1 MSNFGRLPHV
11 VLPFDDETAE
21 SFVARLVLAN
31 GFHSF
36 AEFCDF
42 TGTRQGGIIAMDR
55 DELDAVARWSGVSEA
70 RLQAFAIRRDGIVAF
85 GAALVKRTQL
95 RATHRRYCPHCF
107 SDDIRNG
114 TGHPRTRI
122 YMRATWRLSV
132 ISRCSRHGVPLVD
145 LPEDFDTLDLKALT
159 DINAQDAVA
168 SGASPHDRYFSARL
182 LEPPA
187 AYYLDT
193 LPLYVAA
200 ELCAVLGGLHHFA
213 TEGKISDR
221 VPGGM
226 TNPECLAS
234 GYAIAAEGREA
245 VWDFLTSYIVKMV
258 GKASKY
264 PMVYSLPLRWLRD
277 EAPDGDYGP
286 IRELFQDHAE
296 KHLPL
301 DKGETF
307 LTVISRRRVHTVYS
321 AAKEYG
327 LPEDRVRDVVINQ
340 GGEKAVIA
348 TFGSRSVV
356 FRKDE
361 AHSLLIAA
369 ASQLT
374 TTQAAERLGCAMT
387 QMEALLNGGHLQFST
402 NGEGTA
408 RVYRWVSVDEIQ
420 RFRDRIEAQIS
431 PTPTEGDLVP
441 ILVTTKIC
449 HRTFVE
455 IIALILNGKLAH
467 VQISGP
473 EFRLDKIMVNPT
485 EIDELSASG
494 FGGEFLDRASAAVA
508 LETRRETINDLFD
521 LGIVP
526 TMKVPHKKIR
536 SHILVVRS
544 DDLKRFSQEH
554 ILLDVL
560 AKERGEA
567 AIVVRKQLEKLGIYP
582 AYETSRK
589 GTKIYRRPD
598 IERSGL

>member
-1 MSNFGRLPHV
+1 MSNSGRLPYV

-21 SFVARLVLAN
+21 SFVARLVWAN
-31 GFHSF
+31 GFHSL

-42 TGTRQGGIIAMDR
+42 TGTRQAGIIAMDR
-55 DELDAVARWSGVSEA
+55 DELAAITRWSGVSEA

-85 GAALVKRTQL
+85 GSAQVKRTQL

-159 DINAQDAVA
+159 DINVKDAVA
-168 SGASPHDRYFSARL
+168 SGALPHDRYFSERL

-187 AYYLDT
+187 TSYLDT
-193 LPLYVAA
+193 LPLYVGA

-213 TEGKISDR
+213 AEGKISDR

-277 EAPDGDYGP
+277 EVPGGDYGS

-301 DKGETF
+301 EQGETF
-307 LTVISRRRVHTVYS
+307 LTVVSRRRVHTVYS

-327 LPEDRVRDVVINQ
+327 LPEARVRDVVINQ
-340 GGEKAVIA
+340 GGGNAVIA
-348 TFGSRSVV
+348 VFGSRSVV

-361 AHSLLIAA
+361 AHGSLIEA

-387 QMEALLNGGHLQFST
+387 QMEALLNEGYLPFTT
-402 NGEGTA
+402 NGEAMG
-408 RVYRWVSVDEIQ
+408 RVYRWVSADEVQ
-420 RFRDRIEAQIS
+420 RFRDRVKARLSLI
-431 PTPTEGDLVP
+431 PTEHNLVP
-441 ILVTTKIC
+441 VLDATKIC
-449 HRTFVE
+449 HRTFIE
-455 IIALILNGKLAH
+455 IIALILDGKLAH
-467 VQISGP
+467 VQMSAP
-473 EFRLDKIMVNPT
+473 DFRLDKIMVNPT
-485 EIDELSASG
+485 EIDELSASW
-494 FGGEFLDRASAAVA
+494 FGGEFLDRASAAAA
-508 LETRRETINDLFD
+508 LGTRRETINDLFD

-526 TMKVPHKKIR
+526 TMTVPHRKIR
-536 SHILVVRS
+536 SQILVVRS
-544 DDLKRFSQEH
+544 DDLERFSQDH
-554 ILLDVL
+554 VLLDVL

-567 AIVVRKQLEKLGIYP
+567 AIVVRRQLEKLGTYP
-582 AYETSRK
+582 VYETSRK
-589 GTKIYRRPD
+589 ATKIYRRSD
-598 IERSGL
+598 IERVGL

>member
-1 MSNFGRLPHV
+1 MINSGRLPYAV
-11 VLPFDDETAE
+11 SPYEDETAE
-21 SFVARLVLAN
+21 SFVARLVRAN
-31 GFHSF
+31 GFHSL

-42 TGTRQGGIIAMDR
+42 TGTRRA
-55 DELDAVARWSGVSEA
+55 
-70 RLQAFAIRRDGIVAF
+70 GIVAMDSQEACAVAAWSGIPEAQLRRF
-85 GAALVKRTQL
+85 AIGRDALVEFGFAQLKRTQL
-95 RATHRRYCPHCF
+95 RATQHRYCPYCF
-107 SDDIRNG
+107 FDDIRNG
-114 TGHPRTRI
+114 AGDPNTRI
-122 YMRATWRLSV
+122 RMRATWRWNM
-132 ISRCSRHGVPLVD
+132 ISTCPKHGTPLDD
-145 LPEDFDTLDLKALT
+145 LPEDFDALDLSDFAKSEVS
-159 DINAQDAVA
+159 NADLKIHDGYFADRLFGRA
-168 SGASPHDRYFSARL
+168 S
-182 LEPPA
+182 ET
-187 AYYLDT
+187 YLDT
-193 LPLYVAA
+193 KPLYVAA

-213 TEGKISDR
+213 AEGKISDR
-221 VPGGM
+221 VPGRM

-234 GYAIAAEGREA
+234 GYAIAADGREA

-264 PMVYSLPLRWLRD
+264 SMVYSLPLRWLRD
-277 EAPDGDYGP
+277 EAPDGDYGT

-387 QMEALLNGGHLQFST
+387 QMEALLNGGYLQFST
-402 NGEGTA
+402 NGEGTG

-420 RFRDRIEAQIS
+420 RFRDCIEAHIS
-431 PTPTEGDLVP
+431 PTLTEGDLVP

-485 EIDELSASG
+485 EIDEVSAAGS
-494 FGGEFLDRASAAVA
+494 GGEFLDRASATVA
-508 LETRRETINDLFD
+508 LGTRRETINDLFD

-554 ILLDVL
+554 VLLDVL

-598 IERSGL
+598 IESVGF

>member
-1 MSNFGRLPHV
+1 MSNSGRLPYV

-21 SFVARLVLAN
+21 SFVARLVWAN
-31 GFHSF
+31 GFHSLG
-36 AEFCDF
+36 EFCDF
-42 TGTRQGGIIAMDR
+42 TGTRQAGIIAMDR
-55 DELDAVARWSGVSEA
+55 DELAAITRWSGVSEA

-85 GAALVKRTQL
+85 GSAQVKRTQL

-159 DINAQDAVA
+159 DINVKDAVA
-168 SGASPHDRYFSARL
+168 SGASPHDRYFSERL

-187 AYYLDT
+187 TSYLDT

-213 TEGKISDR
+213 AEGKISDR

-226 TNPECLAS
+226 ANPECLAS
-234 GYAIAAEGREA
+234 GYAIAADGREA
-245 VWDFLTSYIVKMV
+245 VWDFLTSYVVKMV

-264 PMVYSLPLRWLRD
+264 SMVYSLPLRWLRD

-307 LTVISRRRVHTVYS
+307 LTVTSRRRVHTVYS

-361 AHSLLIAA
+361 THSLLIAA

-387 QMEALLNGGHLQFST
+387 QMEALLHGGHLQFST
-402 NGEGTA
+402 NGEGTG

-420 RFRDRIEAQIS
+420 RFRDCIEARIS

-455 IIALILNGKLAH
+455 IVALILDGKLSC
-467 VQISGP
+467 VRMSGP
-473 EFRLDKIMVNPT
+473 VFRLDKIMVDPV
-485 EIDELSASG
+485 EIDELAASRCG
-494 FGGEFLDRASAAVA
+494 AEFLDRASAAAA
-508 LETRRETINDLFD
+508 LGTRRETINDLFD

-526 TMKVPHKKIR
+526 TTAVPHRKIR
-536 SHILVVRS
+536 SHIVVVRS
-544 DDLKRFSQEH
+544 DDLEVFSREH
-554 ILLDVL
+554 VLLDVL
-560 AKERGEA
+560 ARARGEA
-567 AIVVRKQLEKLGIYP
+567 AVSLRKKLEKLGIYP
-582 AYETSRK
+582 AYEGSPK
-589 GTKIYRRPD
+589 ASKIYRRSD
-598 IERSGL
+598 IERAGL

>member
-1 MSNFGRLPHV
+1 MSNSGRLPYV

-21 SFVARLVLAN
+21 SFVARLVWAN
-31 GFHSF
+31 GFHSL

-42 TGTRQGGIIAMDR
+42 TGARHDGIIAMDR

-85 GAALVKRTQL
+85 GSAQVKRTQL

-132 ISRCSRHGVPLVD
+132 ISGCARHGVPLVD
-145 LPEDFDTLDLKALT
+145 LPEDFDALDLNALT
-159 DINAQDAVA
+159 DINVQNAVA

-187 AYYLDT
+187 ASYLDT
-193 LPLYVAA
+193 LPFYVAA
-200 ELCAVLGGLHHFA
+200 ELCAVLGGLHHIA
-213 TEGKISDR
+213 AEGKISDR
-221 VPGGM
+221 VPRGM

-234 GYAIAAEGREA
+234 GYAVAAEGREA
-245 VWDFLTSYIVKMV
+245 VWDFLTSYIAKMI

-264 PMVYSLPLRWLRD
+264 SMVYSLPLRWLRD
-277 EAPDGDYGP
+277 EAPDSDYGT

-387 QMEALLNGGHLQFST
+387 QMEALLNERYLQFST
-402 NGEGTA
+402 NGEATG
-408 RVYRWVSVDEIQ
+408 RVYRWLSVDEVK
-420 RFRDRIEAQIS
+420 RFRDCVEAHIS

-455 IIALILNGKLAH
+455 IVGLILDGKLSR
-467 VQISGP
+467 VRMSGP
-473 EFRLDKIMVNPT
+473 VFRLDKIMVDPT
-485 EIDELSASG
+485 EIDELAASRCG
-494 FGGEFLDRASAAVA
+494 AEFLDRASAAAA
-508 LETRRETINDLFD
+508 LGTRRETVNDLFD

-526 TMKVPHKKIR
+526 TTTVPHRKIR
-536 SHILVVRS
+536 SHVVAVRS
-544 DDLKRFSQEH
+544 DDLEDFSREH
-554 ILLDVL
+554 VLLDVL
-560 AKERGEA
+560 ARARGEA
-567 AIVVRKQLEKLGIYP
+567 AVSLRKQLEKLGIYP
-582 AYETSRK
+582 AYDTSRK
-589 GTKIYRRPD
+589 ATKIYRRSD
-598 IERSGL
+598 VERVGL

>member
-1 MSNFGRLPHV
+1 MSNSGRLPHV

-21 SFVARLVLAN
+21 SFVARLVRAN
-31 GFHSF
+31 GFHSLG
-36 AEFCDF
+36 EFCDF
-42 TGTRQGGIIAMDR
+42 TGMRYGGITAMDCE
-55 DELDAVARWSGVSEA
+55 ELDAVARWSGVSEA

-85 GAALVKRTQL
+85 GSAQVKRTQL

-132 ISRCSRHGVPLVD
+132 ISKCSQHGVPLFD
-145 LPEDFDTLDLKALT
+145 LPEDFDTLDLTALT
-159 DINAQDAVA
+159 DINVQDTVA
-168 SGASPHDRYFSARL
+168 SGVLPHDRYFSDRL

-187 AYYLDT
+187 TSYLDT
-193 LPLYVAA
+193 LPVYVAA

-213 TEGKISDR
+213 ADGKISDR

-245 VWDFLTSYIVKMV
+245 LWDFLTSYIVKMV

-264 PMVYSLPLRWLRD
+264 PMVYSLPLRWLRH
-277 EAPDGDYGP
+277 EVPDGDYGS

-301 DKGETF
+301 EQGETF
-307 LTVISRRRVHTVYS
+307 LTVVSRRRVHTVYS

-327 LPEDRVRDVVINQ
+327 LPEARVRDVVINQ
-340 GGEKAVIA
+340 AGGNAVIA
-348 TFGSRSVV
+348 VFGSRSVV

-361 AHSLLIAA
+361 AHALLIDA
-369 ASQLT
+369 ASQVT

-387 QMEALLNGGHLQFST
+387 QMEALLNEGYLPFST
-402 NGEGTA
+402 NGEAMG
-408 RVYRWVSVDEIQ
+408 RVYRWVSADEVQ
-420 RFRDRIEAQIS
+420 RFRDRVEARLS
-431 PTPTEGDLVP
+431 PVATEHDLVP
-441 ILVTTKIC
+441 VLDATKIC

-455 IIALILNGKLAH
+455 IIALILNGKLPQ
-467 VQISGP
+467 VQMSGP
-473 EFRLDKIMVNPT
+473 DFRLDKIMVSPI
-485 EIDELSASG
+485 EIDELSGSG
-494 FGGEFLDRASAAVA
+494 FGGEFLDRASAAAA
-508 LETRRETINDLFD
+508 LGTRRETINDLFD

-526 TMKVPHKKIR
+526 TMKVPHQKIR
-536 SHILVVRS
+536 SHVLVVRS
-544 DDLKRFSQEH
+544 DDLDAFSREH
-554 ILLDVL
+554 VLLDVL

-567 AIVVRKQLEKLGIYP
+567 ALAVRNRLTELGIRP
-582 AYETSRK
+582 VYEASPK
-589 GTKIYRRPD
+589 ATKIYRRSE
-598 IERSGL
+598 IESVGF